1 MVPFYGWGSTASG
14 SQSYYDEAVYFLPP
28 CSRNSSEWWKAGLMN
43 LEPRSGFEHRNP
55 TTIIEWYASAQ
66 FSCQNE
72 NFVNTSK
79 VGTLE
84 KYRSCHQRCS
94 MKKAATLLK
103 RRLWHRCFRVN
114 FVKFLTTPFS
124 QNTSGW
130 LFSKI
135 EITMVLIAG
144 FNPGQTWVLFSYGFS
159 KTQLTW
165 IKPTSS
171 PLPNLAG
178 SFKKSKKPVL
188 ARFAGFV
195 AKANKT
201 YRAGFTVGSRTQLT
215 QVTWVQEPSLPSLA
229 GFIKKLDFSWVHLN
243 K

>member
-103 RRLWHRCFRVN
+103 RRLAQVLSGEFCKISN
-114 FVKFLTTPFS
+114 
-124 QNTSGW
+124 NTFFTEHLW
-130 LFSKI
+130 
-135 EITMVLIAG
+135 MAV
-144 FNPGQTWVLFSYGFS
+144 
-159 KTQLTW
+159 
-165 IKPTSS
+165 
-171 PLPNLAG
+171 
-178 SFKKSKKPVL
+178 FKNRNYHGINS
-188 ARFAGFV
+188 
-195 AKANKT
+195 
-201 YRAGFTVGSRTQLT
+201 
-215 QVTWVQEPSLPSLA
+215 WVQSRSNL
-229 GFIKKLDFSWVHLN
+229 GFI
-243 K
+243 